1 MPVLSRFGR
10 FFSHFTINLAWY
22 DYFPLKKKKTNY
34 ADAQKKLRLE
44 LKLLIKFCIS
54 FTFLYPEKDL
64 GWSATNNSVCPDAF
78 IEY

>member
-10 FFSHFTINLAWY
+10 FFSHFTINLPWY
-22 DYFPLKKKKTNY
+22 DYFPLKKKTNY

-54 FTFLYPEKDL
+54 LHSYIQKK
-64 GWSATNNSVCPDAF
+64 
-78 IEY
+78 I